1 MCVCL
6 CALSHVKL
14 FVTPWNIACQAP
26 LSIGLSQQEYW
37 TGLPFSHSGDLPDPG
52 VKPVSL
58 ASPPL
63 AGGCFTTMPPGKPKP
78 E

>member
-1 MCVCL
+1 M
-6 CALSHVKL
+6 
-14 FVTPWNIACQAP
+14 
-26 LSIGLSQQEYW
+26 GLSRQEYW